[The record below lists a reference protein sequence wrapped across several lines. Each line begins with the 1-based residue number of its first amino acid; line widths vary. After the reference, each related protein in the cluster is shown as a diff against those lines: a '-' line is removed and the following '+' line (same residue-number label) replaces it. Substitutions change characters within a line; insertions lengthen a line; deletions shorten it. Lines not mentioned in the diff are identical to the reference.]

1 MNKINECE
9 CCSSCDCGTASPS
22 LNLQTNVN
30 GIGNAVLPSQ
40 AAMTGQDQSSK
51 DCIGS
56 GDRWDGF
63 SKKPKKDKKKK
74 YILGIATQKGVEVL
88 ESSESYLEASRM
100 LLNYSDKEI
109 FNEIKIYALN
119 A

>member
-1 MNKINECE
+1 MNINECDGGA
-9 CCSSCDCGTASPS
+9 CATSGPVSM
-22 LNLQTNVN
+22 NLQTNVN

-63 SKKPKKDKKKK
+63 SKKSKSDKKKK
-74 YILGIATQKGVEVL
+74 YLLGIATQKGVEVL
-88 ESSESYLEASRM
+88 ESVESYLEASRR
-100 LLNYSDKEI
+100 LQSYSDREI
-109 FNEIKIYALN
+109 YNNIKIYAVN